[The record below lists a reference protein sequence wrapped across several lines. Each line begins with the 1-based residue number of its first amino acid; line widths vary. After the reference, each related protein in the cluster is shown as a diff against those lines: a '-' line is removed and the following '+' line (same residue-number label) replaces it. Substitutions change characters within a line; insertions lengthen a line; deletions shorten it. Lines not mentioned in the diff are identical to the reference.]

1 MTTLNDAQ
9 KIKLPYEDGDV
20 AIYLL
25 VCKGKRNSLTPNN
38 I

>member
-1 MTTLNDAQ
+1 MSTLNNDQ

-20 AIYLL
+20 AINLL
-25 VCKGKRNSLTPNN
+25 VCKVKRNSLTPNN